1 MVFAGKQKSRTEIAT
16 HARAHIKKR
25 RKGAFFLPS
34 QWRPGSESNRRTRLC
49 RPLHDHS
56 ATWPL
61 RRTATITG
69 PVLLK
74 KQNPGSPRFC
84 LKTGAGNE
92 TRTRDPDLGKVV
104 LYQLSYSRIGADNY
118 SRTRWEVNTLL
129 TPLRT
134 VRASCRNHFR
144 RRRRVRPSQPAR
156 HIVRCLTTAV
166 RSGFAIKS
174 WSHEL
179 ISHEGRRAV
188 LGIPFRH
195 HCPDSAQTSSACPLN
210 NNSVPAGQ
218 KNASHLLKMMRSM
231 LTLYELSLYRQKA

>member
-1 MVFAGKQKSRTEIAT
+1 MGCR
-16 HARAHIKKR
+16 
-25 RKGAFFLPS
+25 LPS
-34 QWRPGSESNRRTRLC
+34 TAFRHHKTVEASLALNTIDHEERLLALSRAPRKKAPEGALISCAQWRPGSESNRRTRLC

-118 SRTRWEVNTLL
+118 SRTRWDVNTLL

-134 VRASCRNHFR
+134 VRASYRNHFR
-144 RRRRVRPSQPAR
+144 RRRRVRPHPAR
-156 HIVRCLTTAV
+156 HIVRYPIA
-166 RSGFAIKS
+166 
-174 WSHEL
+174 
-179 ISHEGRRAV
+179 
-188 LGIPFRH
+188 P
-195 HCPDSAQTSSACPLN
+195 SAQDSRSK
-210 NNSVPAGQ
+210 AGAT
-218 KNASHLLKMMRSM
+218 N
-231 LTLYELSLYRQKA
+231 